1 MEITTINQLITA
13 GSGLIGACIG
23 AGISGWVNYRISS
36 NNHDIEKLSFAA
48 GFIAEVE
55 ALQTI
60 IKERGYLESFI
71 SFSNHPDILDGKTA
85 KYIILIPDD
94 FARFYNANLNKVG
107 LLGVERTKLLV
118 QYHQILQSLA
128 QDFKDG
134 SYVSVNGFNKEA
146 IDECVRLFKRAL
158 SIGEQI
164 INYKVRS

>member
-1 MEITTINQLITA
+1 MEITTINQLIAA

-55 ALQTI
+55 ALQTVM
-60 IKERGYLESFI
+60 KERGYLESFI
-71 SFSNHPDILDGKTA
+71 SFTNQPDIIDGGKV
-85 KYIILIPDD
+85 KYNILIPDD

-107 LLGVERTKLLV
+107 LLGVDRTKLLV

-128 QDFKDG
+128 QDFKEG
-134 SYVSVNGFNKEA
+134 SYVSINGFDKEA
-146 IDECVRLFKRAL
+146 IDECIRLMKLAL

-164 INYKVRS
+164 INYEARS

>member
-1 MEITTINQLITA
+1 MEITTINQLIAA

-23 AGISGWVNYRISS
+23 AGISSWVNYRISS

-60 IKERGYLESFI
+60 IKERRYLESFI
-71 SFSNHPDILDGKTA
+71 SCSNHPDILDGGEVQYK
-85 KYIILIPDD
+85 ILIPDD

-107 LLGVERTKLLV
+107 LLGVERTRLLV
-118 QYHQILQSLA
+118 QYHQILQSIA

-134 SYVSVNGFNKEA
+134 SYVSINGFDKEA
-146 IDECVRLFKRAL
+146 IDECIRLFRLAL

-164 INYKVRS
+164 INYEVRS